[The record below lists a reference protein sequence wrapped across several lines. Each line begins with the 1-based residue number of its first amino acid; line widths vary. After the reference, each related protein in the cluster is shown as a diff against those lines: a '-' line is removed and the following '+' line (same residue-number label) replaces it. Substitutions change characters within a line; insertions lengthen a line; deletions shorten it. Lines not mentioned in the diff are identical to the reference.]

1 MRRSRAGAVGRRA
14 VGGATPHRSYPGQ
27 RRALN
32 RGRRETSP
40 TLLIDGTVAGVWH
53 QKRSGRKIQVT
64 VEPLGDLTARHRRE
78 LDEQVDRI
86 GEIMEGKPDLTVG
99 PITVGP
105 HA

>member
-1 MRRSRAGAVGRRA
+1 M
-14 VGGATPHRSYPGQ
+14 
-27 RRALN
+27 
-32 RGRRETSP
+32 
-40 TLLIDGTVAGVWH
+40 WH